1 MRSACFRHIFGVL
14 DGFNLESLVISCSD
28 CTCNVLSK
36 LAVHETVTQMR
47 CKDDNRSENWPS
59 QKTLGTSR
67 NIKEE
72 KNQKNKKKAG
82 KKTCRNTTRGRRRAR
97 EGRPR
102 SRAGKAVTGDLP
114 YSHLTLRSISFP
126 HLLLRT
132 LSRLSLW
139 SSSFQSA
146 SSRFS
151 FTTSISSL

>member
-82 KKTCRNTTRGRRRAR
+82 KKTCRNTTEEE
-97 EGRPR
+97 EGLEKGDQE
-102 SRAGKAVTGDLP
+102 AEQGKQLQETC
-114 YSHLTLRSISFP
+114 
-126 HLLLRT
+126 RT
-132 LSRLSLW
+132 L
-139 SSSFQSA
+139 
-146 SSRFS
+146 
-151 FTTSISSL
+151 T